1 MSKILHN
8 SHGDDYTFMQEMGPT
23 WMDLNVLT
31 ISGLL
36 GRDRL
41 HRRSR
46 QDLWATT
53 IRTDFE
59 HR

>member
-8 SHGDDYTFMQEMGPT
+8 SHGDDHTFMQEMGPT

-46 QDLWATT
+46 QDLGATT
-53 IRTDFE
+53 ITTDFE
-59 HR
+59 GG